1 MKAVTELSHLAGLT
15 WIDCCLEQMQEESQ
29 RQPLHSI
36 LSAFAGPFPRGGPP
50 PPPEMPWNG
59 SFEGLRREIAKAFD
73 APALLSALRA
83 EVDQAQAELFLRRLE
98 SVHTLLESLC
108 TKDYSEQLCRHAR
121 ALQVGLRHRATQ
133 IGASST
139 PKALRI
145 RALADFYYS
154 QAALLVHAPECENAP
169 SIEAIMQG
177 LNFRTISP
185 GIEHAHY
192 EGICSFGPLHFNAL
206 RIDPALVNIRASNS
220 EEHRAQALSFAQW
233 AGPHCDAAVSGGFF
247 LYSESDIVAPS
258 KRRDPVGLLVCDSEV
273 HNPPSFSR
281 AALVLDAQG
290 KLDIRRVAPTE
301 GQWRDGKHVL
311 DIHATVNRASAKQG
325 PDAMSA
331 AVVGQQVIEV
341 GRALAVPL
349 NGAVLVSPDAARL
362 KAGQRIQWCSPWSQA
377 MAGGP
382 MLLQEGK
389 PCLDL
394 KREDFWGSAPPVTFS
409 QDETGDTNLLARLA
423 LGICPDQTFYALA
436 VDGRNFDRALGMT
449 LRGMGKMMRALGCD
463 RAANMDGGS
472 SKRML
477 VQGQT
482 VDLPSTEVISG
493 PSTLSRVRPVHSAL
507 LFSSKSRA

>member
-1 MKAVTELSHLAGLT
+1 MKAVTELSHLAGRT
-15 WIDCCLEQMQEESQ
+15 WIDCCLEQIQEESQ
-29 RQPLHSI
+29 RSPLNSI
-36 LSAFAGPFPRGGPP
+36 LRAFAGPFPRGGPP
-50 PPPEMPWNG
+50 PPPEMPWSG
-59 SFEGLRREIAKAFD
+59 SFEALRREIHGNFD
-73 APALLSALRA
+73 AAALLVALGA
-83 EVDQAQAELFLRRLE
+83 EVDQAQAELFVRRLE

-108 TKDYSEQLCRHAR
+108 TEDYPEHLCRHAR
-121 ALQVGLRHRATQ
+121 ALQVGLHHRGSQ
-133 IGASST
+133 ISASAT

-154 QAALLVHAPECENAP
+154 QAALLVHAPKCENAP

-177 LNFRTISP
+177 LDFRGVCH
-185 GIEHAHY
+185 GIAHAHF
-192 EGICSFGPLHFNAL
+192 EGLCSFGPLHFNAL
-206 RIDPALVNIRASNS
+206 RIDPAKVDIRASNC
-220 EEHRAQALSFAQW
+220 EAQRTRAQSFAQW
-233 AGPHCDAAVSGGFF
+233 AGPHCDAGVSGGFF

-258 KRRDPVGLLVCDSEV
+258 KRRDPVGLLVCDGEV
-273 HNPPSFSR
+273 HNPPNFAR
-281 AALVLDAQG
+281 AALIVDEQG
-290 KLDIRRVAPTE
+290 RIEIRPVAPTE
-301 GQWRDGKHVL
+301 GQWRDGDHIL
-311 DIHATVNRASAKQG
+311 DIHATVNRASAKRG
-325 PDAMSA
+325 PDTMSV
-331 AVVGQQVIEV
+331 AVVGQQVLAV
-341 GRALAVPL
+341 GRSLPVPL

-362 KAGQRIQWCSPWSQA
+362 RAGQHIEWRSPWTQA

-382 MLLQEGK
+382 MLLWEGT

-423 LGICPDQTFYALA
+423 LGLCPDQTLYAVA

-493 PSTLSRVRPVHSAL
+493 PSTLSRIRPVHSAL
-507 LFSSKSRA
+507 LFSSKSRG